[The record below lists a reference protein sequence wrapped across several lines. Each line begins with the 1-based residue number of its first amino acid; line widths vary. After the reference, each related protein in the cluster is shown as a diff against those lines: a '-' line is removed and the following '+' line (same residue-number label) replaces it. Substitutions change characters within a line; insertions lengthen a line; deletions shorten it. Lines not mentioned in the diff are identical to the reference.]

1 MLVRYHHSIDKRK
14 SIFTV
19 VRFGNVIG
27 SSGSVIPLFIKQIDN
42 GGPVTVRGKA
52 VERYFMS
59 VEEAVELVLHASI
72 INKEFNIYALDMG
85 KQIKIFD
92 VAKRLIQLKGFSV
105 KNRENPLGDIE
116 IMIVSLKKGEKISE
130 ELTLGDNLKKTSHPK
145 ILICSEIKNNTNFL
159 KKINYI
165 NNLINLNKFGKKDLY
180 KML

>member
-1 MLVRYHHSIDKRK
+1 
-14 SIFTV
+14 
-19 VRFGNVIG
+19 
-27 SSGSVIPLFIKQIDN
+27 
-42 GGPVTVRGKA
+42 
-52 VERYFMS
+52 
-59 VEEAVELVLHASI
+59 
-72 INKEFNIYALDMG
+72 MG